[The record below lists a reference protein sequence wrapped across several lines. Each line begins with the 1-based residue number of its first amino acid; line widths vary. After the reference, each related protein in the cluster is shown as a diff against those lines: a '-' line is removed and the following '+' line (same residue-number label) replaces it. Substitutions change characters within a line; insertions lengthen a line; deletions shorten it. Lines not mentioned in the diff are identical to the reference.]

1 MHNQKQLSQFN
12 TGERKYWIDAI
23 KGVAIILVILS
34 HTQTIPYVQYYL
46 GACYMQLF
54 FIASGYVYRDYA
66 GSISRKWKQLLVPYF
81 SWSFFYLCCSAIY
94 LSFTQFQFQQMGIWI
109 AGVFYS
115 RFSIFTDASSANLI
129 QFPLY
134 AGPMWFLTCMA
145 LAYLGF
151 VPLLKAK
158 GKLLILL
165 ILAYLAISVAFLFCP
180 ILLPWSLDTAFVA
193 ALLIYAG
200 YRLKSVSLSTLQ
212 YLCVLFVCGIIYLM
226 LVRINSGINMSIRE
240 YGRWGGLSVLI
251 FVLIGLLGTIC
262 YSIFFMFI
270 EKTKIC
276 RFFAYF
282 GRMSL
287 TIMCA
292 HMFCVQIFE
301 FLFEYFVGN
310 ITQMHPVVLFFT
322 RLIFVILMCILIHYI
337 ISYVKRCLQ
346 RN

>member
-1 MHNQKQLSQFN
+1 MHHQKQLTQLN
-12 TGERKYWIDAI
+12 TGNRKCWLDAI

-115 RFSIFTDASSANLI
+115 RFSIFTYASSANLM
-129 QFPLY
+129 QFPFC

-151 VPLLKAK
+151 IPLLKAK
-158 GKLLILL
+158 GKWLILL
-165 ILAYLAISVAFLFCP
+165 ILAYLAISIAFMFCP

-200 YRLKSVSLSTLQ
+200 YRLKNISLSTAQ
-212 YLCVLFVCGIIYLM
+212 YLCVLLACGIIYLF

-240 YGRWGGLSVLI
+240 YGRWGILSVFI
-251 FVLIGLLGTIC
+251 FILIGLLGTIC

-292 HMFCVQIFE
+292 HMFCVEIFE

-310 ITQMHPVVLFFT
+310 ITLMHPLVLFFT
-322 RLIFVILMCILIHYI
+322 RLIFVILMCMLIHHI
-337 ISYVKRCLQ
+337 ILYVKRCLH